1 MADRFSS
8 AVRRTVLGVAVAVAT
23 AFAGY
28 SLEGLAQERPQ
39 TKEEQAIKYRQ
50 SVYKVILW
58 NFGPMAGMA
67 QGKIPYDAADFAKRA
82 ERVATMAPMLL
93 EGYPRGSGSGAP
105 TRAKAEIWDNFDEFT
120 RLMHDMENKAAALA
134 DVAKEGSLE
143 KSRAAVGE
151 LGDACKACHDKYRA
165 KAPGQS

>member
-1 MADRFSS
+1 MANRSSSMRRAMLAITSAATIGFAVFS
-8 AVRRTVLGVAVAVAT
+8 L
-23 AFAGY
+23 AGI
-28 SLEGLAQERPQ
+28 AQERPQ

-67 QGKIPYDAADFAKRA
+67 QGKVPYDATDFAKRA
-82 ERVATMAPMLL
+82 QRVATMAPMLL
-93 EGYPRGSGSGAP
+93 EGYPPGSGTGAP
-105 TRAKAEIWDNFDEFT
+105 TRAKSEIWDNFDEFSK
-120 RLMHDMENKAAALA
+120 LMHAMEDKAAALA
-134 DVAKEGSLE
+134 DVAKEGNLE

>member
-1 MADRFSS
+1 MANRSS
-8 AVRRTVLGVAVAVAT
+8 SMRRAMLAIASAATIGFAV
-23 AFAGY
+23 Y
-28 SLEGLAQERPQ
+28 SLAGIAQERPQ

-67 QGKIPYDAADFAKRA
+67 QGKVPYDATDFAKRA
-82 ERVATMAPMLL
+82 QRVATMAPMLL
-93 EGYPRGSGSGAP
+93 EGYPPGSGTGAP
-105 TRAKAEIWDNFDEFT
+105 TRAKPEIWDNFDEFSK
-120 RLMHDMENKAAALA
+120 LMHAMEDKAAALA
-134 DVAKEGSLE
+134 EVAKEGNLE